1 MSRIA
6 RVMVRE
12 LERLPRF
19 PVLWALLGPIPLAAG
34 LLLTGVFNAEV
45 VRRLPIGILDFDG
58 TQTARLAARWVDAA
72 RSVDVVTRIQD
83 LGEAQALLVQRQ
95 VYAVVVVPRHFERD
109 LLRGRSPQVTLLYN
123 EQYLTAGN
131 LISADVGRAVN
142 AGSGAVAF
150 ELQRGRGVTQAAAE
164 AAAAPVRVDS
174 RLLFNP
180 AINYARGVGLV
191 LIVGLMQI
199 VAGLSAIYVVGRELR
214 DSTAGE
220 WLAAAGG
227 SPLVAWIG
235 KLAPY
240 LIYDLMLMLVL
251 IGGFVAWFH
260 IPVLGNLGLLALGAL
275 TFSLASKAI
284 AALFTVWLA
293 NLRKALGVGSLFF
306 GTAVAFSGVTFPVIA
321 MSTFAQ
327 VWSGFVPLTR
337 FMLLLRDQV
346 MVGAPLRISA
356 APILVLAGT
365 ALIAGLLAFPR
376 MGRVLRDSR
385 LWGGE

>member
-12 LERLPRF
+12 VERLPRF

-72 RSVDVVTRIQD
+72 RSVDVVTRVQD

>member
-12 LERLPRF
+12 VERLPRF

-34 LLLTGVFNAEV
+34 LLLTGVFQAEV
-45 VRRLPIGILDFDG
+45 ARRLPVGILDFDG

-72 RSVDVVTRIQD
+72 RSVDVVTRVQD
-83 LGEAQALLVQRQ
+83 LGEAQALLVQRR

-191 LIVGLMQI
+191 LVVGLMQI

-337 FMLLLRDQV
+337 FMLLLRDQI

-356 APILVLAGT
+356 APILALAGT
-365 ALIAGLLAFPR
+365 ALIAGLLALPR

>member
-72 RSVDVVTRIQD
+72 RSVDVVTRVQD

>member
-12 LERLPRF
+12 VERLPRF

-34 LLLTGVFNAEV
+34 LLLTGVFQAEV
-45 VRRLPIGILDFDG
+45 ARRLPVGILDFDG

-72 RSVDVVTRIQD
+72 RSVDVVTRVQD
-83 LGEAQALLVQRQ
+83 LGEAQALLVQRR

-191 LIVGLMQI
+191 LVVGLMQI

-235 KLAPY
+235 KLSPY

-337 FMLLLRDQV
+337 FMLLLRDQI

-356 APILVLAGT
+356 APILALAGT
-365 ALIAGLLAFPR
+365 ALIAGLLALPR

>member
-284 AALFTVWLA
+284 AVLFTVWLA

>member
-1 MSRIA
+1 
-6 RVMVRE
+6 
-12 LERLPRF
+12 
-19 PVLWALLGPIPLAAG
+19 
-34 LLLTGVFNAEV
+34 
-45 VRRLPIGILDFDG
+45 
-58 TQTARLAARWVDAA
+58 
-72 RSVDVVTRIQD
+72 
-83 LGEAQALLVQRQ
+83 
-95 VYAVVVVPRHFERD
+95 VVVVPRHFERD

-164 AAAAPVRVDS
+164 AAAAPVRVVS

>member
-1 MSRIA
+1 
-6 RVMVRE
+6 MVRE
-12 LERLPRF
+12 VERLPRF

-72 RSVDVVTRIQD
+72 RSVDVVTRVQD